1 MDDPLVEAV
10 AGCLEALTP
19 PGATILVAVS
29 GGPDSVALLELL
41 HRGRARHGRTL
52 VVGHVD
58 HGIASASASVAATV
72 EAFAAQ
78 RGVPSHRVT
87 LALGP
92 GASETRARRARR
104 AALGQLAHDVGAD
117 AIATAHHAE
126 DQAETILLRV
136 LRGSGPAGLAGMAPR
151 AGRWLRPLLTL
162 RREALHAW
170 LTGAGLDG
178 WQDPSNRDPRHLR
191 SWLRH
196 QVLPLVTERLPDVVE
211 RLTGVGQQAAASRT
225 AWDEV
230 PALLPALD
238 LRGSAEA
245 LSVAAPPLRG
255 YRSEV
260 RMALLGALGR
270 RMGVLLGQRRLAVLE
285 GLLKQAQSG
294 TTLRVDRCL
303 EVEFSGERLHFRHPE
318 RPVPDP
324 MVLPPRGK
332 AAFGAVRFSVRGE
345 AAGEATRS
353 GTLAWF
359 PEMPLE
365 VRAWHSGDRIRPL
378 GGTGSRR
385 VATLLREAG
394 VPGGDRAQWPV
405 VIGRLNGEAV
415 ILWVPGI
422 CRADAAVPGAGTG
435 AVRVECHFG

>member
-1 MDDPLVEAV
+1 MDDALVATVADAV
-10 AGCLEALTP
+10 EALTQ
-19 PGATILVAVS
+19 PGATLLVAVS
-29 GGPDSVALLELL
+29 GGPDSIALLELL
-41 HRGRARHGRTL
+41 HRGRARHGRAL
-52 VVGHVD
+52 IIGHVD
-58 HGIASASASVAATV
+58 HGIAPESASVAATV
-72 EAFAAQ
+72 EAFAGQ
-78 RGVPSHRVT
+78 RGMPSRRVT

-92 GASETRARRARR
+92 EASETRARRARR
-104 AALGQLAHDVGAD
+104 VALEQIAHDVGAE
-117 AIATAHHAE
+117 AIATAHHAD

-151 AGRWLRPLLTL
+151 TGRWLRPLLTV
-162 RREALHAW
+162 RRETLHAW
-170 LTGAGLDG
+170 LKDAGLAG
-178 WQDPSNRDPRHLR
+178 WHDPANRDPRHLR

-211 RLTGVGQQAAASRT
+211 RLTGVSHQAAAFRT

-230 PALLPALD
+230 PALLPTLD
-238 LRGSAEA
+238 VRGSAEA

-260 RMALLGALGR
+260 RLALLGALGR

-285 GLLKQAQSG
+285 GLLKEGQSG
-294 TTLRVDRCL
+294 TTLRVDRRL
-303 EVEFSGERLHFRHPE
+303 EVELSGDRLHFRRPE
-318 RPVPDP
+318 RTVPDP
-324 MVLPPRGK
+324 LVLPSRGEV
-332 AAFGAVRFSVRGE
+332 AFGVARLSVRHE
-345 AAGEATRS
+345 AAGEAMRS

-359 PEMPLE
+359 PEVPLE
-365 VRAWHSGDRIRPL
+365 VRAWQSGDRIRPL
-378 GGTGSRR
+378 GGIGSRR
-385 VATLLREAG
+385 VAALLREAG